1 MKIEKVKEAVK
12 KWSEIRTSAKDVIS
26 YLKQGC
32 CFKIEKSQY
41 EMWKKKSP
49 ESLHAYMGIFDT
61 KLCIILIDS
70 ESDKDAAANEDCIFV
85 QYYLPGLDV
94 KEEGFIDN
102 AVKGSVKVK
111 EALKRS
117 VQWTVFMESWVV
129 NNVSAT
135 YGIFQAF
142 DIPFGD
148 IKKLFK
154 ISGVEDSIAL
164 FGLRSDN
171 NQADLTFWG
180 LKDYATEMKSGI
192 TVGAGV
198 EDLVT
203 PVPPMGSGVYSL
215 LK

>member
-1 MKIEKVKEAVK
+1 MKIEKVKEAVQ

-26 YLKQGC
+26 YFKQGC

-49 ESLHAYMGIFDT
+49 ESLHAYMGIFES

-70 ESDKDAAANEDCIFV
+70 ESDKDATLNEDYIFV
-85 QYYLPGLDV
+85 QYYLPGLDI

-111 EALKRS
+111 EALKRG
-117 VQWTVFMESWVV
+117 VQWTIFMESRVV
-129 NNVSAT
+129 NNVDAT

-154 ISGVEDSIAL
+154 TPGVTDSVAL
-164 FGLRSDN
+164 FGLCSDCK
-171 NQADLTFWG
+171 ADLSFWG
-180 LKDYATEMKSGI
+180 LKDYANELKSGQI
-192 TVGAGV
+192 VNAGV

-203 PVPPMGSGVYSL
+203 PVPPMGAGVYSL